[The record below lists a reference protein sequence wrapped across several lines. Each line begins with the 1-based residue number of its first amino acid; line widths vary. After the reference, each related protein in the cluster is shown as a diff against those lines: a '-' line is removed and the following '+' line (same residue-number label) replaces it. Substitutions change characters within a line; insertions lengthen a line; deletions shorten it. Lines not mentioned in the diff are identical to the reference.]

1 MCRVIDRLRSG
12 IKRVMSIYLEQNS
25 KLFSLPWTRL
35 CPFYATFRGY
45 RFGEIFVLYDDTQ
58 YVCMYIIGI
67 VGRIIDVDEWARVSG
82 AIYLVGSWLIALD
95 RV

>member
-1 MCRVIDRLRSG
+1 
-12 IKRVMSIYLEQNS
+12 MSIYLEQKQNCS
-25 KLFSLPWTRL
+25 RYLGLVSVRSTS
-35 CPFYATFRGY
+35 TFRGY